1 MTEKSLD
8 EMFFETKLGKYDV
21 VRNAIELIKVKKDE
35 EGYAHLP
42 QTLLLNKAL
51 REILENNMTYEQI
64 EQLKKEKSANKAKQQ
79 EAANATAENANAEK

>member
-51 REILENNMTYEQI
+51 REVLENNMTYEQI
-64 EQLKKEKSANKAKQQ
+64 EKLKQEKKTKKAQAQ
-79 EAANATAENANAEK
+79 EAANATAESASK

>member
-1 MTEKSLD
+1 MTERSLD
-8 EMFFETKLGKYDV
+8 ELFFETKLGKYDV

-51 REILENNMTYEQI
+51 REVLENNITYEQV
-64 EQLKKEKSANKAKQQ
+64 EQLKKEKAAKKAKQQ
-79 EAANATAENANAEK
+79 EEVANAENDAKK

>member
-42 QTLLLNKAL
+42 QTLLLNKVL
-51 REILENNMTYEQI
+51 REVLENNMTYEQI
-64 EQLKKEKSANKAKQQ
+64 EKLRQEKKAKKAKQQ
-79 EAANATAENANAEK
+79 EDANATAAAEPASK